1 MDKPT
6 FYQIRVTGHLEESWA
21 VWFEGLTIANQK
33 DGEAMLSGSLPD
45 QAALHGILNRI
56 SSLGL
61 KLISVNAV
69 PDEE

>member
-6 FYQIRVTGHLEESWA
+6 FYQIRVNGHLEESWA
-21 VWFEGLTIANQK
+21 EWFEDLTITNQE
-33 DGEAMLSGSLPD
+33 DGEAVLSGIFPD

-69 PDEE
+69 PEED